1 MPDERD
7 DKFLDELLD
16 ASLRHYSDALP
27 REGLEGRVLAQLR
40 SARAAKSSR
49 KWAWALA
56 AGVAAAVVI
65 IAGIAIRKPVPV
77 RPAITAQHASA
88 PQPASKSSPASSVA
102 TPRPAMA
109 RQHTAL
115 RQGSA
120 QLAEARRPEQFP
132 TPAPLTQQEKLL
144 LAYARWMAS
153 SAPKGPAAEE
163 QQDKVEIPLLTITAL
178 NISPLEGEEDNPEK

>member
-7 DKFLDELLD
+7 DNFLDELLD
-16 ASLRHYSDALP
+16 ASLRRYSAAVP

-65 IAGIAIRKPVPV
+65 IAGIAIRKPVPS
-77 RPAITAQHASA
+77 RP
-88 PQPASKSSPASSVA
+88 
-102 TPRPAMA
+102 M
-109 RQHTAL
+109 TAL
-115 RQGSA
+115 PHTSEPQRIAENPPAGLAAALRTAPARHRSRPSKGKA
-120 QLAEARRPEQFP
+120 QLANAHWPEQFP
-132 TPAPLTQQEKLL
+132 TPAPLSEQEKLL

-153 SAPKGPAAEE
+153 SAPKGPAVEE

-178 NISPLEGEEDNPEK
+178 NISPLEGEKDNPEK